1 MIFIFF
7 EILMKLI
14 MPINQCPNNRA
25 PQSYFH
31 ISRIPNDKRRKK
43 FYIHTSQQKNA
54 NYITILM
61 RKL

>member
-1 MIFIFF
+1 M
-7 EILMKLI
+7 
-14 MPINQCPNNRA
+14 
-25 PQSYFH
+25 YFN

-61 RKL
+61 RKM